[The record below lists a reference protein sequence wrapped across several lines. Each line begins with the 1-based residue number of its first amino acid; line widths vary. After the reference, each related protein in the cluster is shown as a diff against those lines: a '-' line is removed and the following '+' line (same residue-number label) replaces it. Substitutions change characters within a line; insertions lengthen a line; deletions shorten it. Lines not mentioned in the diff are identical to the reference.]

1 MSTTLIERIA
11 ALVDSGETSRSG
23 LARAAG
29 LHPNSLRKLGA
40 ADWNP
45 TADTLVRLERLLD
58 SDTASVLVGAEAII
72 DEARNGRMFILV
84 DDDDRENEGDLI
96 IPAQMATPD
105 AINFMA
111 RHGRGLI
118 CLALGK
124 ERVDA
129 LGLEPMAR
137 SNGSRHET
145 AFTVSIEA
153 RVGVT
158 TGISAADRARTI
170 AVAIDSANGSDALV
184 SPGHVFPLVAR
195 PGGVLVRA
203 GHTEAAVDVAR
214 LAGLNPSGVICEIMR
229 EDGTM
234 ARLDDLMLF
243 ARDHGMKIGTIR
255 DLIAYR
261 LKKDHM
267 VARVAETRFTS
278 RRGVEW
284 AAQVFRDKTTGAEQL
299 ALVKGPL
306 DPSQPVLVRMHSLDL
321 FADVL
326 GESSERAG
334 LLEGAMAMIEAEG
347 AGVIV
352 ALHAA
357 SPGSLSRA
365 TDLRSGKSGDN
376 SAGLR
381 DYGVGAQILA
391 ALGIHD
397 MILLSNTRHS
407 PVALGGYG
415 LAIIEERGI
424 APIAADRAA

>member
-1 MSTTLIERIA
+1 MSTTLIEQLSAVIA
-11 ALVDSGETSRSG
+11 TGEVSRSG

-29 LHPNSLRKLGA
+29 LHPNSLRKLGSP
-40 ADWNP
+40 DWNP
-45 TADTLVRLERLLD
+45 TADTLGRLEKLLQGGN
-58 SDTASVLVGAEAII
+58 TNVLVGAEAII

-84 DDDDRENEGDLI
+84 DDADREDEGDLV

-118 CLALGK
+118 CLALTK

-129 LGLEPMAR
+129 LGLQPMASSNR
-137 SNGSRHET
+137 SRNET

-153 RVGVT
+153 KDGIS
-158 TGISAADRARTI
+158 TGISAADRARTV
-170 AVAIDSANGSDALV
+170 AVAIDAANGADALV

-214 LAGLNPSGVICEIMR
+214 LAGLNPSGVICEVMR

-234 ARLDDLMLF
+234 ARLDDLMDF
-243 ARDHGMKIGTIR
+243 ARSHDLKIGTIR

-267 VARVAETRFTS
+267 VERVAATGFTARS
-278 RRGVEW
+278 GAKW
-284 AAQVFRDKTTGAEQL
+284 QAQVFRDKATGAEQL
-299 ALVKGPL
+299 AMVHGTI
-306 DPSQPVLVRMHSLDL
+306 DPGHPVLVRMHSLDL

-326 GESSERAG
+326 GEASDRAG
-334 LLEGAMAMIEAEG
+334 LLQGAMAMIEEEG

-365 TDLRSGKSGDN
+365 TDLRSGKG
-376 SAGLR
+376 AETGEALR
-381 DYGVGAQILA
+381 SYGIGAQILA

-397 MILLSNTRHS
+397 MILLSNTCHS
-407 PVALGGYG
+407 PVALSGYG
-415 LAIIEERGI
+415 LAIIEERRI
-424 APIAADRAA
+424 ELQA

>member
-1 MSTTLIERIA
+1 MANQLIERLSAIIET
-11 ALVDSGETSRSG
+11 GEISRSG

-29 LHPNSLRKLGA
+29 LHPNSLRKLGSP
-40 ADWNP
+40 DWNP
-45 TADTLVRLERLLD
+45 TADTLGRLEKLLARG
-58 SDTASVLVGAEAII
+58 TTEVLVGPEAII

-84 DDDDRENEGDLI
+84 DDDDRENEGDLV

-118 CLALGK
+118 CLALTK
-124 ERVDA
+124 DRVDT
-129 LGLEPMAR
+129 LGLPLMSR
-137 SNGSRHET
+137 NNGTRHET

-153 RVGVT
+153 KTGVS

-170 AVAIDSANGSDALV
+170 AVAIDANNSSEELV

-203 GHTEAAVDVAR
+203 GHTEAAVDVSR

-234 ARLDDLMLF
+234 ARLDDLIEF
-243 ARDHGMKIGTIR
+243 ARTHGLKIGTIR

-261 LKKDHM
+261 LRRDHL
-267 VARVAETRFTS
+267 VERVAATPFNSPSGR
-278 RRGVEW
+278 EW
-284 AAQVFRDKTTGAEQL
+284 QAQVFRDKATGAEQL
-299 ALVKGPL
+299 ALILGPL
-306 DPSQPVLVRMHSLDL
+306 NPEEPVMVRMHSLDL

-326 GESSERAG
+326 GEPSDRGG
-334 LLEGAMAMIEAEG
+334 LLPGALRMIEEQG
-347 AGVIV
+347 SGVVV

-365 TDLRSGKSGDN
+365 ADRRVGKEVEEGEALRS
-376 SAGLR
+376 
-381 DYGVGAQILA
+381 YGIGAQILA

-397 MILLSNTRHS
+397 MILLTNTRHS
-407 PVALGGYG
+407 PVGLSGYG
-415 LAIIEERGI
+415 LAIVEERCIGGD
-424 APIAADRAA
+424 A

>member
-1 MSTTLIERIA
+1 MSTTLIERLEEIIA
-11 ALVDSGETSRSG
+11 TGEVSRAG

-29 LHPNSLRKLGA
+29 LHPNSLRKLGS
-40 ADWNP
+40 DEWNP
-45 TADTLVRLERLLD
+45 TADTLSRLEKLIQRGTD
-58 SDTASVLVGAEAII
+58 VLVGPEAII
-72 DEARNGRMFILV
+72 NEARNGRMFILV
-84 DDDDRENEGDLI
+84 DDDDRENEGDLV

-105 AINFMA
+105 SINFMA

-118 CLALGK
+118 CLALTK
-124 ERVDA
+124 ERA
-129 LGLEPMAR
+129 EQLGLEPMSRTNR
-137 SNGSRHET
+137 SRNET

-153 RVGVT
+153 SEGIS

-170 AVAIDSANGSDALV
+170 AVAIDSSHGPDALV

-234 ARLDDLMLF
+234 ARLDDLMDF
-243 ARDHGMKIGTIR
+243 ARVHGLKIGTIR

-261 LKKDHM
+261 LKKDHL
-267 VARVAETRFTS
+267 VERVAASPFISTS
-278 RRGVEW
+278 GGQW
-284 AAQVFRDKTTGAEQL
+284 QAQVFRDKSSGEEQL
-299 ALVKGPL
+299 ALVHGTV
-306 DPSQPVLVRMHSLDL
+306 DNSQPVLVRMHSLDL

-326 GESSERAG
+326 GESGPRSG
-334 LLEGAMAMIEAEG
+334 VLQGAIRMIEQEG
-347 AGVIV
+347 SGVVV

-357 SPGSLSRA
+357 APGSLSRSI
-365 TDLRSGKSGDN
+365 DLRAGKPVEIGD
-376 SAGLR
+376 AVRG
-381 DYGVGAQILA
+381 YGTGAQILA

-407 PVALGGYG
+407 PVGLSGYG
-415 LAIIEERGI
+415 LAIVEER
-424 APIAADRAA
+424 PIDVDA

>member
-1 MSTTLIERIA
+1 MSTTLIDKLT
-11 ALVDSGETSRSG
+11 ALVDSGEASRSG

-40 ADWNP
+40 SDWNP
-45 TADTLVRLERLLD
+45 TADTLVRLERLID
-58 SDTASVLVGAEAII
+58 GGVQDVLVGAEAII

-84 DDDDRENEGDLI
+84 DDDDRENEGDLV

-111 RHGRGLI
+111 RHGRGLV

-124 ERVDA
+124 ERVDT

-137 SNGSRHET
+137 VNGTRMET
-145 AFTVSIEA
+145 AFTISIEA
-153 RVGVT
+153 REGVT

-170 AVAIDSANGSDALV
+170 AVAIDAANGPDAIV

-234 ARLDDLMLF
+234 ARLDDLMEF
-243 ARDHGMKIGTIR
+243 AKVHGLKIGTIR

-278 RRGVEW
+278 SSGASW
-284 AAQVFRDKTTGAEQL
+284 TAQVFRDKASGEEQL
-299 ALVKGPL
+299 ALVHGAI
-306 DPSQPVLVRMHSLDL
+306 DPAKPTLVRMHSIDL
-321 FADVL
+321 FADLL
-326 GESSERAG
+326 GEASPRAG
-334 LLEGAMAMIEAEG
+334 LLDGAMGMIEAEG
-347 AGVIV
+347 SGVIV

-357 SPGSLSRA
+357 APGSLSLA
-365 TDLRSGKSGDN
+365 TDLRSGKPAEGG
-376 SAGLR
+376 AALR
-381 DYGVGAQILA
+381 SYGVGAQILA

-397 MILLSNTRHS
+397 MILLSNTTHS
-407 PVALGGYG
+407 PVGLSAYG
-415 LAIIEERGI
+415 LAIVEERCI
-424 APIAADRAA
+424 AVQEK

>member
-1 MSTTLIERIA
+1 MSTTLIDRLT
-11 ALVDSGETSRSG
+11 ALVDSGEASRSG

-45 TADTLVRLERLLD
+45 TADTLVRLEKLID
-58 SDTASVLVGAEAII
+58 GGVQEVLVGAEAII

-84 DDDDRENEGDLI
+84 DDDDRENEGDLV

-118 CLALGK
+118 CLAMSK
-124 ERVDA
+124 ERVDQ

-137 SNGSRHET
+137 VNGTRMET

-153 RVGVT
+153 RDGVT

-170 AVAIDSANGSDALV
+170 AVAIDAGNGPDAIV

-234 ARLDDLMLF
+234 ARLDDLMEF
-243 ARDHGMKIGTIR
+243 ARTHGLKIGTIR

-267 VARVAETRFTS
+267 VERVSETRFTS
-278 RRGVEW
+278 RSGGSW
-284 AAQVFRDKTTGAEQL
+284 TAQVFRDKASGEEQL
-299 ALVKGPL
+299 ALVHGL
-306 DPSQPVLVRMHSLDL
+306 VDPAKPTFVRMHSIDL
-321 FADVL
+321 FADLL
-326 GESSERAG
+326 GEASPRYG
-334 LLEGAMAMIEAEG
+334 LLHGAMAMIEQEG
-347 AGVIV
+347 AGVVV

-357 SPGSLSRA
+357 APGSLSLA
-365 TDLRSGKSGDN
+365 TDLRSGKPAETGP
-376 SAGLR
+376 ALR
-381 DYGVGAQILA
+381 SYGIGAQILA

-407 PVALGGYG
+407 PVGLSAYG
-415 LAIIEERGI
+415 LAIVEERCI
-424 APIAADRAA
+424 TLPEN

>member
-1 MSTTLIERIA
+1 MSTTLIERLNAIIA
-11 ALVDSGETSRSG
+11 TGEVSRAG

-45 TADTLVRLERLLD
+45 TADTLVRLEKLIQRG
-58 SDTASVLVGAEAII
+58 SAEVLVGTEAII

-105 AINFMA
+105 AVNFMA

-118 CLALGK
+118 CLALTK
-124 ERVDA
+124 ERADQ

-137 SNGSRHET
+137 DNRSRNET

-153 RVGVT
+153 KEGIS

-170 AVAIDSANGSDALV
+170 SVAIDSAHGADAIV

-195 PGGVLVRA
+195 PGGALVRA
-203 GHTEAAVDVAR
+203 GHTEAAVDVSR
-214 LAGLNPSGVICEIMR
+214 LAGLNPSAVICEIMR
-229 EDGTM
+229 DDGTM
-234 ARLDDLMLF
+234 ARLDDLMDF
-243 ARDHGMKIGTIR
+243 ARSHGLKIGTIR

-261 LKKDHM
+261 LKKDHL
-267 VARVAETRFTS
+267 VERAAVSSFTS
-278 RRGVEW
+278 STGQEW
-284 AAQVFRDKTTGAEQL
+284 QAQVFRDKASGEEQL
-299 ALVKGPL
+299 ALVFGAL
-306 DPSQPVLVRMHSLDL
+306 DTDREVLVRMHSLDL

-326 GESSERAG
+326 GEAGGRSG
-334 LLEGAMAMIEAEG
+334 LLQAAMRMIEAEG
-347 AGVIV
+347 SGVLV

-357 SPGSLSRA
+357 APGSLSRSI
-365 TDLRSGKSGDN
+365 DLRAGKPSPGGD
-376 SAGLR
+376 AVRG
-381 DYGVGAQILA
+381 YGIGAQILA

-397 MILLSNTRHS
+397 MILLTNTHHS
-407 PVALGGYG
+407 PIALSGYG
-415 LAIIEERGI
+415 LAIVEERRI
-424 APIAADRAA
+424 EASA

>member
-1 MSTTLIERIA
+1 MSTNLIERIA
-11 ALVDSGETSRSG
+11 TLVDSGEASRSG

-40 ADWNP
+40 PDWNP
-45 TADTLVRLERLLD
+45 TADTLLRLERVLD
-58 SDTASVLVGAEAII
+58 SETVSVLVGAEAII

-129 LGLEPMAR
+129 LALQPMAR
-137 SNGSRHET
+137 LNSSRHET

-153 RVGVT
+153 REGIT

-170 AVAIDSANGSDALV
+170 AVAIDSANGADALV
-184 SPGHVFPLVAR
+184 SPGHIFPLVAR

-234 ARLDDLMLF
+234 ARLDDLMIF
-243 ARDHGMKIGTIR
+243 ARDHGLKIGTIR

-267 VARVAETRFTS
+267 VERVAETRFTS
-278 RRGVEW
+278 RRGVQW
-284 AAQVFRDKTTGAEQL
+284 AAQVFRDKPTGAEQL
-299 ALVKGPL
+299 ALIKGPI
-306 DPSQPVLVRMHSLDL
+306 DPSKPVLVRMHGLDL

-326 GESSERAG
+326 GEPGERTG
-334 LLEGAMAMIEAEG
+334 LLDGAMAMIEAEG
-347 AGVIV
+347 SGVIV

-357 SPGSLSRA
+357 ERGALSRSA
-365 TDLRSGKSGDN
+365 DLRSGKDGGDG
-376 SAGLR
+376 AGLR

-391 ALGIHD
+391 ALGVHD

-407 PVALGGYG
+407 PVALAGYG
-415 LAIIEERGI
+415 LAIVEER
-424 APIAADRAA
+424 PIELDR

>member
-1 MSTTLIERIA
+1 MSTTLIERLEAVIA
-11 ALVDSGETSRSG
+11 TGEVSRSG

-29 LHPNSLRKLGA
+29 LHPNSLRKLGSPE
-40 ADWNP
+40 WNP
-45 TADTLVRLERLLD
+45 TADTLSRLEKLIQRG
-58 SDTASVLVGAEAII
+58 TADVLVGAEAII
-72 DEARNGRMFILV
+72 NEARNGRMFILV

-105 AINFMA
+105 AVNFMA

-118 CLALGK
+118 CLALTR
-124 ERVDA
+124 ERADH

-137 SNGSRHET
+137 TNRSRNET

-153 RVGVT
+153 REGIS

-170 AVAIDSANGSDALV
+170 AVAIDAANGPEALV
-184 SPGHVFPLVAR
+184 SPGHVFPLVAK

-234 ARLDDLMLF
+234 ARLDDLMDF
-243 ARDHGMKIGTIR
+243 ARTHGLKIGTIR

-261 LKKDHM
+261 LKKDHL
-267 VARVAETRFTS
+267 VERVAVSPFTAS
-278 RRGVEW
+278 SGARW
-284 AAQVFRDKTTGAEQL
+284 QAQVFRDKSSEEEQL
-299 ALVKGPL
+299 ALVHGAL
-306 DPSQPVLVRMHSLDL
+306 DIDQPVLVRMHSLDL

-326 GESSERAG
+326 GESGPRSG
-334 LLEGAMAMIEAEG
+334 MLNGAMRIIEQEG
-347 AGVIV
+347 SGVVV

-357 SPGSLSRA
+357 AAGSLSRSI
-365 TDLRSGKSGDN
+365 DLRSGKPSEAGD
-376 SAGLR
+376 AVRG
-381 DYGVGAQILA
+381 YGTGAQILA

-397 MILLSNTRHS
+397 MILLTNTHHS
-407 PVALGGYG
+407 PIALSGYG
-415 LAIIEERGI
+415 LAIVEER
-424 APIAADRAA
+424 PITAAG